1 MRYPLAVLS
10 MLCCLAAPAVK
21 AQVSVGIGIEVPGIQ
36 IGINMPV
43 YPELVPVPGYPVY
56 YDPRADSNYFFYDG
70 LYFVYQGD
78 EWYASSWY
86 DGPWWVVEPV
96 DVPLFI
102 LRVPVRYYRR
112 PPVYFSTWGRD
123 EPPRWGEHWGP
134 RWEERRR
141 GWDHWD
147 RQSVPPPAPL
157 PTYQRQYSG
166 DRYPRAPD
174 QQVAIRTQNY
184 HYQPHDAVVQRQVAQ
199 EAHAKV
205 ERSEARPQGR
215 PQSGHENGGGHAP
228 REQPQAG
235 PPEHQALQQRS
246 AHPQPPQPSSSRQVS
261 QARAAPGHTEGAG
274 HSMGH
279 PSRVAPQAGPPEH
292 QTRQPGS
299 VHPQPSQPS
308 SSRPPQASRQVF
320 QARAT
325 PGHTEGS
332 GHSMGQPPRA
342 APQAGPP
349 EHQALQ
355 QRSVHPQPPQ
365 PSSSRPPQA
374 PRQVAQARAAPAQPE
389 GAGHSTAPTVA
400 HAPRDKGHP
409 PE

>member
-21 AQVSVGIGIEVPGIQ
+21 AQVSIGIGIEVPGIQ

-86 DGPWWVVEPV
+86 NGPWWVVEPV

-102 LRVPVRYYRR
+102 LRVPVRYYCR
-112 PPVYFSTWGRD
+112 PPMYFSTWGRD

-147 RQSVPPPAPL
+147 RQSVPRPAPL

-166 DRYPRAPD
+166 DRYPRTPD

-261 QARAAPGHTEGAG
+261 QARAARGHPEGAG
-274 HSMGH
+274 HSMAH
-279 PSRVAPQAGPPEH
+279 PS
-292 QTRQPGS
+292 
-299 VHPQPSQPS
+299 
-308 SSRPPQASRQVF
+308 
-320 QARAT
+320 
-325 PGHTEGS
+325 
-332 GHSMGQPPRA
+332 RA

-349 EHQALQ
+349 EHQAQQRGSVHPQPSSSRQVSQARATPGHPEGGEHSIAHPSRAAPQAGPPAHQALQ
-355 QRSVHPQPPQ
+355 GRSVHPQPPQ
-365 PSSSRPPQA
+365 PSSSR
-374 PRQVAQARAAPAQPE
+374 QVSQARAAPGHPA
-389 GAGHSTAPTVA
+389 GAGHSTTPPPTVA
-400 HAPRDKGHP
+400 HAPRDRGHA